1 MSNASSNQSCFR
13 EGAGYYKVFSLG
25 QNDPRTLSEERNP
38 SATLPS
44 TKDEDLDTDRSEG
57 DSIDGL
63 VGVQPLTQSIIGKC

>member
-1 MSNASSNQSCFR
+1 MSNVSSNQSCFR
-13 EGAGYYKVFSLG
+13 EGVGYYKVFSLG
-25 QNDPRTLSEERNP
+25 QNDTGASSEERNP

-63 VGVQPLTQSIIGKC
+63 VGVEPPTQSIIGKC